1 MKATVGPLPPAVYW
15 RRRAIV
21 IGALVVLV
29 VLLVAMC
36 SGGGNKSKPNARRSG
51 SASNGPTTSTSSPA
65 VLPPIVGESAPSD
78 GGGGDGG
85 NGDTNPTAS
94 PGGNGAGGPNG
105 GGAGGQQ
112 PASVGGCADTDL
124 SLTAEAT
131 PLAGG
136 GFHFIMKVKN
146 ISNHACSRDVGGG
159 PQELVVT
166 GPSGTWS
173 SNSCAAPGATP
184 APDVRTFQP
193 GVEATLPAK
202 PFTWDGSINKCS
214 GGTKAGAG
222 TYHLVAKLA
231 TKASDS
237 VPVVIG
243 K

>member
-21 IGALVVLV
+21 IGALVVV
-29 VLLVAMC
+29 VILFVAMC
-36 SGGGNKSKPNARRSG
+36 SSGGGNKSKPNARRSG
-51 SASNGPTTSTSSPA
+51 SASTGPQTSSSSPS

-78 GGGGDGG
+78 GGNGDGG
-85 NGDTNPTAS
+85 NGATNPTAS
-94 PGGNGAGGPNG
+94 PGAGGADTG
-105 GGAGGQQ
+105 GTGGQQ
-112 PASVGGCADTDL
+112 QASIGACADSDM
-124 SLTAEAT
+124 SLAAEAT

-136 GFHFIMKVKN
+136 GFHLIMKVRN
-146 ISNHACSRDVGGG
+146 TSSHACTRDVGGG

-166 GPSGTWS
+166 GSGWSWS

-184 APDVRTFQP
+184 APDVRTFNP
-193 GVEATLPAK
+193 GVEATLPAR
-202 PFTWDGSINKCS
+202 PFTWDGSTNKCS
-214 GGTKAGAG
+214 AGAKAGAG

-231 TKASDS
+231 SKTSDP